1 MTEKEKG
8 ILEVLSIL
16 FPKMDEKAKYYVLG
30 YGEGMAHM
38 KEQNKKGE
46 CA

>member
-8 ILEVLSIL
+8 ILEILAIL
-16 FPKMDEKAKYYVLG
+16 FPQMDEKAKYYVLG
-30 YGEGMAHM
+30 VGEGMALM
-38 KEQNKKGE
+38 KEENKKGE